1 MMKFFLVCVQL
12 TILSLLLTACSEEAQ
27 PYEELNTSL
36 SSSQK
41 QGHIQT
47 H

>member
-1 MMKFFLVCVQL
+1 MKPFLVACQAA
-12 TILSLLLTACSEEAQ
+12 LLALLMTACSEEAQ
-27 PYEELNTSL
+27 PYEEVNTTL
-36 SSSQK
+36 TSSQE

>member
-1 MMKFFLVCVQL
+1 MMKFVSVCVQL

-36 SSSQK
+36 SSSQE
-41 QGHIQT
+41 QGYIET

>member
-1 MMKFFLVCVQL
+1 MIKLISTCIQL

-27 PYEELNTSL
+27 PYEELNTTFSN
-36 SSSQK
+36 SQD
-41 QGHIQT
+41 QGYIQT

>member
-1 MMKFFLVCVQL
+1 MKLFI
-12 TILSLLLTACSEEAQ
+12 ILIASGLLALLLTACSEEAQ
-27 PYEELNTSL
+27 PYEEINASI
-36 SSSQK
+36 SISQD

>member
-1 MMKFFLVCVQL
+1 MMKFITICVQM
-12 TILSLLLTACSEEAQ
+12 TVMSLLLTACSEEAQ

-36 SSSQK
+36 SSSQD
-41 QGHIQT
+41 QGYIQT